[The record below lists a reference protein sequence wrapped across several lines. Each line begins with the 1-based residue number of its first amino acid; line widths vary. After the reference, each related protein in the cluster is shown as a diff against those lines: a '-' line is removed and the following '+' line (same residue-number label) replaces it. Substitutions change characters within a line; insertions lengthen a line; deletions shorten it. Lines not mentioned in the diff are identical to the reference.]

1 MNSLAR
7 FMRGIVTA
15 VPIALLSGCYQVSH
29 YSGDGQLIDNGP
41 FAATDRYVLNLSPVD
56 LTQRGKK
63 TFRMANLPEA
73 NFVTGFEISVAPEDR
88 AAIEQRLTNPTVS
101 LELSE
106 TAGKVLFSKASALD
120 AWTWSVPSQGRQAF
134 VYGSGEPGTYFNAV
148 PGTEYTLT
156 LSVLEPDRSRSRYA
170 TRLVAKSGGWK

>member
-1 MNSLAR
+1 MTPATLEENVLTVRRTVAIKISVSEMRTTLIRMRPTVGPGLTATRMPALWRDRAAKGACRPAHATRPDSIDAPPTTNPRGRGLMRRIIRASNQMNSLAR

-73 NFVTGFEISVAPEDR
+73 NFVTGFEISVAP
-88 AAIEQRLTNPTVS
+88 
-101 LELSE
+101 
-106 TAGKVLFSKASALD
+106 
-120 AWTWSVPSQGRQAF
+120 
-134 VYGSGEPGTYFNAV
+134 
-148 PGTEYTLT
+148 
-156 LSVLEPDRSRSRYA
+156 
-170 TRLVAKSGGWK
+170 